1 MVDAY
6 ALTQELSHK
15 KETVDQLTK
24 RVSELE
30 VDAMGVSEAQKDL
43 HESERIRQQQYQ
55 QLLLLSSRPN
65 PTESTTDASDKETP
79 GELEAQLQLK
89 RLQADQQRLAKEM
102 VVLPEQQRGA
112 EEAGGGRVGVRLA
125 GDLKKAGVGGI
136 ARAV

>member
-30 VDAMGVSEAQKDL
+30 GDAMGVSEAQKDL
-43 HESERIRQQQYQ
+43 QESERIRQQQYQ

-65 PTESTTDASDKETP
+65 PTSSTDASCNETP
-79 GELEAQLQLK
+79 TGGLEAQLQLK
-89 RLQADQQRLAKEM
+89 RLQTDQQRLAKEM
-102 VVLPEQQRGA
+102 VVLRNSNE
-112 EEAGGGRVGVRLA
+112 V
-125 GDLKKAGVGGI
+125 LKKQAEDEW
-136 ARAV
+136 ARGWRVI

>member
-65 PTESTTDASDKETP
+65 PTESTTNASTKETP
-79 GELEAQLQLK
+79 GGLEAQLQVK
-89 RLQADQQRLAKEM
+89 RLQADQQRLTKEM
-102 VVLPEQQRGA
+102 VVLRNSNE
-112 EEAGGGRVGVRLA
+112 V
-125 GDLKKAGVGGI
+125 LKKQAEDEWV
-136 ARAV
+136 

>member
-30 VDAMGVSEAQKDL
+30 VDAMGVSDAQKDL

-55 QLLLLSSRPN
+55 QLLLLSNRPS
-65 PTESTTDASDKETP
+65 PTPSTDASTKETP
-79 GELEAQLQLK
+79 GGLEAQLQVK
-89 RLQADQQRLAKEM
+89 RLQVDQQRLTKEM
-102 VVLPEQQRGA
+102 VVLRNSNE
-112 EEAGGGRVGVRLA
+112 V
-125 GDLKKAGVGGI
+125 LKKQAEDEWV
-136 ARAV
+136 

>member
-43 HESERIRQQQYQ
+43 QESERIRQQQYQ

-65 PTESTTDASDKETP
+65 PTESTTNASGKEMP
-79 GELEAQLQLK
+79 GGLEAQLQVK

-102 VVLPEQQRGA
+102 VVLRNSNE
-112 EEAGGGRVGVRLA
+112 V
-125 GDLKKAGVGGI
+125 LKKQAEDEW
-136 ARAV
+136 ARGWRVI

>member
-1 MVDAY
+1 MVDTY

-43 HESERIRQQQYQ
+43 QESERIRQQQYQ

-65 PTESTTDASDKETP
+65 PTSSTDASCNETP
-79 GELEAQLQLK
+79 TGGLEAQLQPK

-102 VVLPEQQRGA
+102 VVLRNSNE
-112 EEAGGGRVGVRLA
+112 V
-125 GDLKKAGVGGI
+125 LKKQAEDEW
-136 ARAV
+136 ARGWRVI

>member
-65 PTESTTDASDKETP
+65 PTESTTDASGKETP
-79 GELEAQLQLK
+79 VGGLEAQLQVN
-89 RLQADQQRLAKEM
+89 RLQADQQRLTREM
-102 VVLPEQQRGA
+102 VVLRNSNE
-112 EEAGGGRVGVRLA
+112 V
-125 GDLKKAGVGGI
+125 LKKQAEDEWV
-136 ARAV
+136 

>member
-30 VDAMGVSEAQKDL
+30 VDAMGVSDAQKDL

-65 PTESTTDASDKETP
+65 PTELTDASTKETP
-79 GELEAQLQLK
+79 VGGLEAQLQVK

-102 VVLPEQQRGA
+102 VVLRNSNE
-112 EEAGGGRVGVRLA
+112 V
-125 GDLKKAGVGGI
+125 LKKQAEDEWV
-136 ARAV
+136 

>member
-30 VDAMGVSEAQKDL
+30 VEAMGVSEAQKDL

-65 PTESTTDASDKETP
+65 PTPSTSESTKETP
-79 GELEAQLQLK
+79 SGLEAQLQVK

-102 VVLPEQQRGA
+102 VVLRNSNE
-112 EEAGGGRVGVRLA
+112 V
-125 GDLKKAGVGGI
+125 LKKQAEDEWV
-136 ARAV
+136 

>member
-55 QLLLLSSRPN
+55 QLLLLSNRPS
-65 PTESTTDASDKETP
+65 PTPSTDASTKETP
-79 GELEAQLQLK
+79 GGLEAQLQVK
-89 RLQADQQRLAKEM
+89 RLQVDQQRLTKEM
-102 VVLPEQQRGA
+102 VVLRNSNE
-112 EEAGGGRVGVRLA
+112 V
-125 GDLKKAGVGGI
+125 LKKQAEDEWV
-136 ARAV
+136 

>member
-65 PTESTTDASDKETP
+65 PTPSTDASGKETP
-79 GELEAQLQLK
+79 GELEAQLQVK
-89 RLQADQQRLAKEM
+89 RLQADQQRLTKEM
-102 VVLPEQQRGA
+102 VVLRNSNE
-112 EEAGGGRVGVRLA
+112 V
-125 GDLKKAGVGGI
+125 LKKQAEDEWV
-136 ARAV
+136 

>member
-1 MVDAY
+1 MVDTY
-6 ALTQELSHK
+6 VLTQELNHK

-43 HESERIRQQQYQ
+43 QESERIRQQQYQ

-65 PTESTTDASDKETP
+65 PTSSTDASSNETP
-79 GELEAQLQLK
+79 SGGLEAQLQLK

-102 VVLPEQQRGA
+102 VVLRNSNE
-112 EEAGGGRVGVRLA
+112 V
-125 GDLKKAGVGGI
+125 LKKQAEDEW
-136 ARAV
+136 ARGWRVI

>member
-65 PTESTTDASDKETP
+65 PTPSTSESTKETP
-79 GELEAQLQLK
+79 SGLEAQLQVK
-89 RLQADQQRLAKEM
+89 RLQADQQRLTKEM
-102 VVLPEQQRGA
+102 VVLRNSNE
-112 EEAGGGRVGVRLA
+112 V
-125 GDLKKAGVGGI
+125 LKKQAEDEWV
-136 ARAV
+136 

>member
-55 QLLLLSSRPN
+55 QLLLLSNRPS
-65 PTESTTDASDKETP
+65 PTPSTDASTKETP
-79 GELEAQLQLK
+79 GGLEAQLQVK
-89 RLQADQQRLAKEM
+89 RLQADQQRLTKEM
-102 VVLPEQQRGA
+102 VVLRNSNE
-112 EEAGGGRVGVRLA
+112 V
-125 GDLKKAGVGGI
+125 LKKQAEDEWV
-136 ARAV
+136 